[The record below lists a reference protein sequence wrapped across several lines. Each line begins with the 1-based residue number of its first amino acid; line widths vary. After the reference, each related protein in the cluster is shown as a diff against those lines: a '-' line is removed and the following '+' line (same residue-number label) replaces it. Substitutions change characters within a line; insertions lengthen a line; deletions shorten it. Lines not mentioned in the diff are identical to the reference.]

1 MLLNI
6 LSLIIGGLG
15 IGGLITFFVTRHDT
29 KKGLEAKL
37 HKVEKDSV
45 RIQILL
51 LMFNYKETDKE
62 ELLRCAE
69 YYFKKKEDGGL
80 EADWYMTDMFKRFL
94 KDKKIEQ
101 PNWFK

>member
-15 IGGLITFFVTRHDT
+15 IGGLITFFITRHDN
-29 KKGLEAKL
+29 KKGLENKL
-37 HKVEKDSV
+37 YKVEKDSV

-51 LMFNYKETDKE
+51 LMYNYQETDKE

-80 EADWYMTDMFKRFL
+80 EADWYLTDMFKRF
-94 KDKKIEQ
+94 IESHDIKQ
-101 PNWFK
+101 PAWFK